1 MHAQR
6 MVHSVSFVILST
18 VIFAIPVPF
27 ACAAAPSTVFS
38 LFAAAPSPLRTAR
51 FALTPRLAV
60 IGSTAPVRR
69 NVTIGGLFRHH
80 VTGTVRDATRSG
92 FFAVLAR
99 APAGPLAGLAAR
111 DDFAAVFVFQLVVF
125 VGTCFSP
132 CFAVLVMVYLR
143 SFCGCELHSHTFSP
157 PVVFTPR
164 TSAIDRARRHGTRG
178 PSRELIAFVC
188 VDSRSFELL
197 NGHLFVRISVSYD
210 SFVKRRIPCRC
221 FATRAQGM
229 SISEAAVWD
238 ISRDKRQNA

>member
-27 ACAAAPSTVFS
+27 ACTAAPSTVFS

-92 FFAVLAR
+92 FFKILAR

-125 VGTCFSP
+125 VGTGFSP
-132 CFAVLVMVYLR
+132 VFRSPRNGVSAFLLWLR
-143 SFCGCELHSHTFSP
+143 IALSHALTP

-164 TSAIDRARRHGTRG
+164 ASAIDRARRHGTRG

-197 NGHLFVRISVSYD
+197 NHTFLSAFQFLMIRLRNDASHVVVLPPEHRV
-210 SFVKRRIPCRC
+210 
-221 FATRAQGM
+221 
-229 SISEAAVWD
+229 
-238 ISRDKRQNA
+238 